1 MFNELI
7 HQFNNETEDMT
18 DMSTYKYLLD
28 KAVEFVLGIVEE
40 QGMESLFSLG
50 NSSLLQDTAKTS
62 DDFELISFL
71 VIK

>member
-7 HQFNNETEDMT
+7 YQFNQETNDIA
-18 DMSTYKYLLD
+18 DMSSYRYILD
-28 KAVEFVLGIVEE
+28 KAIEFVLGIVEE
-40 QGMESLFSLG
+40 KGMESLFSLG
-50 NSSLLQDTAKTS
+50 NSSIIQETNSTS